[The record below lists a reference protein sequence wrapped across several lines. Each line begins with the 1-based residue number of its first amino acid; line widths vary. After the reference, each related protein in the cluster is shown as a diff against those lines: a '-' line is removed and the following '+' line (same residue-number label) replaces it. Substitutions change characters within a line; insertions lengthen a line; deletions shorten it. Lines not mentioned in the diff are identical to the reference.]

1 MKKTNVRPRY
11 IKPKRKPKPSKSAKV
26 FRKVFIIVA
35 TAFLIAGIVLAFR
48 HLVNNHLK
56 P

>member
-1 MKKTNVRPRY
+1 MNNNKIKPRY
-11 IKPKRKPKPSKSAKV
+11 VKPKRKPKPTKSAKV
-26 FRKVFIIVA
+26 FRQV
-35 TAFLIAGIVLAFR
+35 LIAIATVILFAGIIMAFR